1 MSKKKN
7 VDKKN
12 IRRLRNTL
20 SCSNYSLRI
29 FSKIYAGFR
38 PSQIA
43 KQLGISIQNVHYY
56 TNNLIDLGLI
66 EKLGDR
72 SGVTWLVTERGLF
85 ILKQF
90 LRGSVNSYNNQ
101 NNPTSLF
108 YDANIPV
115 RLHNVSFA
123 FKINSSLEHLRT
135 QWKEMKN
142 GVSRHT
148 VIKKNNQEGH
158 TVDLFRSPND
168 ENSVMLVHM
177 NEVYIFNIFQEL
189 IKLYEAA
196 HTTAVLIADELRVQ
210 ISTIGE
216 LVKRPHLAFE
226 GDLIALY
233 LATFETASI
242 KTKNDKG
249 RAWIDA
255 SHGVGELET
264 NDPDYAYKYLTMP
277 EGVFDIYNDIK
288 RMESKI
294 SGYKRCYDPIITENN

>member
-1 MSKKKN
+1 MPQKKN

-20 SCSNYSLRI
+20 SSSNYSLRI
-29 FSKIYAGFR
+29 FSKIYAGYR
-38 PSQIA
+38 PSLIA

-56 TNNLIDLGLI
+56 TKNLVDLELI

-72 SGVTWLVTERGLF
+72 SGISWKVTERGLF
-85 ILKQF
+85 VLKQF

-101 NNPTSLF
+101 NNSNSLF
-108 YDANIPV
+108 YDAKIPV

-123 FKINSSLEHLRT
+123 FKIDSSLEHLRI
-135 QWKEMKN
+135 QWKDMKN

-148 VIKKNNQEGH
+148 IIKKNNQEGH

-168 ENSVMLVHM
+168 ENSVVLVNM
-177 NEVYIFNIFQEL
+177 NEVYTFNIFQEL

-196 HTTAVLIADELRVQ
+196 RTTAVRIAADLCIH
-210 ISTIGE
+210 ISATGE
-216 LVKRPHLAFE
+216 LVKKPHFAFE
-226 GDLIALY
+226 DDLIALY
-233 LATFETASI
+233 LATFETAST
-242 KTKNDKG
+242 KTKKG

-255 SHGVGELET
+255 SQGVGELET

>member
-101 NNPTSLF
+101 NNPTSL
-108 YDANIPV
+108 YANIPV